1 VDARVTGASTGGSVF
16 VTRAGAVW
24 LGRVVP
30 HVGTGAAAPQ
40 EAQNLPVPISASPHL
55 VHVFV
60 GVGGM
65 RGMVAR
71 LQRFVAR

>member
-1 VDARVTGASTGGSVF
+1 
-16 VTRAGAVW
+16 
-24 LGRVVP
+24 VVP
-30 HVGTGAAAPQ
+30 QAGTGAGAPQ

-60 GVGGM
+60 AM
-65 RGMVAR
+65 TGMVAR